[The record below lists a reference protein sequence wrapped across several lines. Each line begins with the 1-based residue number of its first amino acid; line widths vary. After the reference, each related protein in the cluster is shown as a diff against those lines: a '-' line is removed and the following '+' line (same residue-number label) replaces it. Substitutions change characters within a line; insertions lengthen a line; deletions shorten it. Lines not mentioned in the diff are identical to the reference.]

1 MLVLIIIALL
11 DYLDNN
17 ANDSYLNA
25 ITWLVVT
32 LLALLVGG
40 LALYL
45 LFVSSVNL
53 VMSMAKLYKKVKSK
67 CKRNKKVDA
76 EPKLRDS
83 TLIEEELSPNSSH
96 K

>member
-25 ITWLVVT
+25 ITWSVVA